1 MKKRSIFQGMRPR
14 NAILGVGMVA
24 VVAFGALQWLKHSV
38 GQQMEIA
45 LAEHAL
51 EAMSGG
57 EFASTDELAARED
70 IASAARLEGEDGD
83 VAEQSQDSLNRQVP
97 QWFASLVV
105 DGVPE
110 RQFTRGDMDAT
121 LRLQADPQ
129 AFLGAAWSLWL
140 GVTLGSV
147 AVVLLIPVLG
157 VRPVGGRARPRRR
170 VALQINGSGSEAGVE
185 GEATEGR
192 FRELG
197 IAAETDVAV
206 LERLPE
212 RMADAVIVCDTNGMI
227 QYANQQAHRLF
238 EYEHNDLVGR
248 SVSRLVPP
256 WLEGPPAEV
265 FAGVPDSAENGAWV
279 EHEARRLT
287 RRGQLIDVSIAC
299 APLDETGLNPKGQVC
314 VVRDVSSL
322 RKRMEKA
329 DLIRRAVDEVDEG
342 VVIVETST
350 DHRAAYANAAAMEML
365 GLDEGN
371 IIDWPLG
378 PVFERLSHSLNER
391 ITRVMDSGEGGS
403 DWVVVEANE
412 VSLTYHFS
420 IAPVLSNEN
429 ARVSHL
435 AIIIRDFSDLHRDY
449 QALQRDQKW
458 LGQLLRENP
467 LATCITDKHGR
478 ITDTNSTFD
487 ELFGSSS
494 SGGLRRALEELIPE
508 QTLQQA
514 YEALSRASEFRHY
527 VQFSVSDEQ
536 HTAELKVVTLEA
548 LEGYLW
554 FFNDVTERLSMAHQL
569 AVETER
575 VKVTLGSIGDSV
587 VTTNSQGVIDY
598 INPVSETLTGWS
610 CDEAMGLPVDQVVR
624 FHEEDSGELISS
636 PLGRALRLG
645 RTLRVDRQATLQDA
659 AGNEHAVKLTA
670 APIRDRGGDI
680 IGGVLTFHD
689 VTEMRRTARRLAYE
703 ARHDALTGLLN
714 KREFF
719 VRLEDALDTARH
731 DGMSHALGYLDL
743 DNFKTVNDAVGHAAG
758 DELLKQLTEEIKSNL
773 RRTDLIARLG
783 GDEFAILF
791 YGCTLDDAR
800 KVADAIVKSVSRF
813 QFDWGD
819 QQFRVG
825 VSIGVVDLNGD
836 SVNAEYVLEQA
847 DKACY
852 QSKGDGRNQVS
863 LAGES
868 AQQPDDRWADRL
880 SRAVAEDEFVLYQQF
895 ARAIDGHDQPVYREI
910 LVRLKQ
916 SDTDR
921 LMLPEEFF
929 PRARRHGF
937 LRAIDEWVVGNV
949 FDWLVAY
956 EGQVH
961 QKVGVNLSITSVT
974 DSGFADFVIQQA
986 RRTGIRPQQVV
997 FELDESEVMTRLSGS
1012 KSFVERMRE
1021 EGFGFAL
1028 QAFTFSRSSFDYLQE
1043 LPLDYLKLDSTL
1055 CADLEGRG
1063 EQGAVM
1069 VDAIVRIAH
1078 LGGIGVIATQV
1089 ATHATFQQ
1097 LMDLELD
1104 GVQGH
1109 KVSVPEPL
1117 GSDLTSR

>member
-1 MKKRSIFQGMRPR
+1 MKKRSIFQEMRPR
-14 NAILGVGMVA
+14 NVILGLGMVA
-24 VVAFGALQWLKHSV
+24 VVAFGALQWLKGSV
-38 GQQMEIA
+38 WQQMEIA
-45 LAEHAL
+45 LAEDAL
-51 EAMSGG
+51 SVMSEA
-57 EFASTDELAARED
+57 EPPATDQLAARAS
-70 IASAARLEGEDGD
+70 IASAARLEEQSGA
-83 VAEQSQDSLNRQVP
+83 VAEQSQDTLSRQVP
-97 QWFASLVV
+97 QWFESLVV
-105 DGVPE
+105 DDVPE
-110 RQFTRGDMDAT
+110 QQFTHSDTGTT
-121 LRLQADPQ
+121 LRLTADPQ

-140 GVTLGSV
+140 GATLG
-147 AVVLLIPVLG
+147 ALALVLLAPVFG
-157 VRPVGGRARPRRR
+157 VKPAGGRTKPRRR
-170 VALQINGSGSEAGVE
+170 VVPQGHDNATEEESDSEA
-185 GEATEGR
+185 AEGR
-192 FRELG
+192 SRELG
-197 IAAETDVAV
+197 VAAETDVAV

-238 EYEHNDLVGR
+238 EYEQNDLVGR

-256 WLEGPPAEV
+256 WLEGAPAEV
-265 FAGVPDSAENGAWV
+265 FAGIPDSAEHGAWV

-299 APLDETGLNPKGQVC
+299 APLDETSLNPKGQVC
-314 VVRDVSSL
+314 VVRDVASL

-329 DLIRRAVDEVDEG
+329 DLIRRATDGVQEG
-342 VVIVETST
+342 ILIVETST
-350 DHRAAYANAAAMEML
+350 DHRAAYANEAAVQML
-365 GLDEGN
+365 GLDEGT
-371 IIDWPLG
+371 IIDRPLG
-378 PVFERLSHSLNER
+378 PVLSRLSDSVNDC
-391 ITRVMDSGEGGS
+391 ITRVMDSGDGES
-403 DWVVVEANE
+403 DWMVVEGDDR
-412 VSLTYHFS
+412 SLTYHVS
-420 IAPVLSNEN
+420 IAPVLSNESN
-429 ARVSHL
+429 RVSHL

-449 QALQRDQKW
+449 QTLQRDQKW
-458 LGQLLRENP
+458 LGQLLRDNP
-467 LATCITDKHGR
+467 LATCITDQQDR
-478 ITDTNSTFD
+478 ITDTNITFD
-487 ELFGSSS
+487 ELFGRSP
-494 SGGLRRALEELIPE
+494 SGQTGRGLDELIAE
-508 QTLQQA
+508 QPLQQVH
-514 YEALSRASEFRHY
+514 EALNRAPEFRHY
-527 VQFSVSDEQ
+527 VQFTVADEQ
-536 HTAELKVVTLEA
+536 RTAELKVVKLEA
-548 LEGYLW
+548 LDRYLW
-554 FFNDVTERLSMAHQL
+554 FFNDVTERLSTAQQL
-569 AVETER
+569 AAETER

-598 INPVSETLTGWS
+598 INPVAETLTGWG
-610 CDEAMGLPVDQVVR
+610 CDEAVGLPVDQVIR
-624 FHEEDSGELISS
+624 FHEEDSDDVISS

-645 RTLRVDRQATLQDA
+645 RTLRVDRQAMLRDA

-719 VRLEDALDTARH
+719 VRLEDALDTAHH

-743 DNFKTVNDAVGHAAG
+743 DHFKAVNDAAGHAAG
-758 DELLKQLTEEIKSNL
+758 DELLKQLTEEIKGNL

-813 QFDWGD
+813 RFDWGD
-819 QQFRVG
+819 QQFEVG

-836 SVNAEYVLEQA
+836 SVSAEGILEQA

-868 AQQPDDRWADRL
+868 RQQPGDRWADRL
-880 SRAVAEDEFVLYQQF
+880 ARAVAEDELVLYQQF
-895 ARAIDGHDQPVYREI
+895 AKGIGGHEQPVYREA
-910 LVRLKQ
+910 LVRLRQ
-916 SDTDR
+916 PDTDH

-929 PRARRHGF
+929 PPARRHGF
-937 LRAIDEWVVGNV
+937 LRAIDEWVVGNI
-949 FDWLVAY
+949 FDWLAAHDR
-956 EGQVH
+956 QVRE
-961 QKVGVNLSITSVT
+961 KVGVNLNITSIT

-997 FELDESEVMTRLSGS
+997 FEMDESEVMTRLSGI
-1012 KSFVERMRE
+1012 KSFVERLRE

-1028 QAFTFSRSSFDYLQE
+1028 QEFTFSRSSFDYLQE

-1063 EQGAVM
+1063 EQGRVM
-1069 VDAIVRIAH
+1069 IDAIVRIAH
-1078 LGGIGVIATQV
+1078 LAGIGVIATQV
-1089 ATHATFQQ
+1089 ATHAGINQ

-1117 GSDLTSR
+1117 GSDL